1 MPEHKQIKISHPDS
15 DETIEVDEGIA
26 PLIKA
31 IWNLGIS
38 TCNSCQEN
46 MPGIVWI
53 EFLTARDVEAF
64 LSRVVSG
71 LDPANN
77 AKAGNWLYSRIIG
90 ENGGWKY
97 NAHPHDIREYIDKE
111 KGTLELN
118 TSEPCGIMLS
128 ISIRFPLA
136 DYEILL
142 DLLGKR

>member
-15 DETIEVDEGIA
+15 EETIEVDEGIA
-26 PLIKA
+26 PLIKT

-46 MPGIVWI
+46 MPGIVWM

-71 LDPANN
+71 LDPVNDP
-77 AKAGNWLYSRIIG
+77 KAGNWLYSRIIG

-97 NAHPHDIREYIDKE
+97 NAHPHDVREYIDKE

-128 ISIRFPLA
+128 ISIRFPVD

>member
-1 MPEHKQIKISHPDS
+1 MPEHKQIAIFHPDS
-15 DETIEVDEGIA
+15 NETIEVDEGIA

-46 MPGIVWI
+46 MPGVVWI
-53 EFLTARDVEAF
+53 EFLTAKDVEAF
-64 LSRVVSG
+64 LSRVVSR
-71 LDPANN
+71 LDPVNEP
-77 AKAGNWLYSRIIG
+77 KAGSWLYSRIIG

-97 NAHPHDIREYIDKE
+97 NAHPHDVREYIDKE

-128 ISIRFPLA
+128 ISIRFPVA
-136 DYEILL
+136 DYEMLL
-142 DLLGKR
+142 DLMGKK

>member
-1 MPEHKQIKISHPDS
+1 MPEHKQIEISHPDS

-26 PLIKA
+26 PLIKE

-53 EFLTARDVEAF
+53 EFLTARDVEEF

-128 ISIRFPLA
+128 ISIRFPVA
-136 DYEILL
+136 DYQILL
-142 DLLGKR
+142 DLLGKK

>member
-53 EFLTARDVEAF
+53 EFLTARDVEEF

-97 NAHPHDIREYIDKE
+97 NAHPHDVREYIDKE